1 MTSNDRL
8 RIGIIGIGW
17 YAALR
22 HVPSFR
28 DTGRAEIVAISRRN
42 PDRLALAKQ
51 ELNVAAA
58 YTDWQQ
64 MLEQATLDAV
74 VICTPNNLHAE
85 PAIAAL
91 ERGLHVLVEKPMAL
105 TSQSAQA
112 MNPGCPASRARIDGW
127 LQCAGDGELAG
138 RQASAS

>member
-28 DTGRAEIVAISRRN
+28 DTGRAEIIAISRRN

-64 MLEQATLDAV
+64 MLEQTALDAV
-74 VICTPNNLHAE
+74 VICTPNNLHAA

-91 ERGLHVLVEKPMAL
+91 ERGLHVLVEKPMTL

-112 MNPGCPASRARIDGW
+112 MIQAAQQAQRVLMVGYNARGW
-127 LQCAGDGELAG
+127 RVGGPPSK
-138 RQASAS
+138 R